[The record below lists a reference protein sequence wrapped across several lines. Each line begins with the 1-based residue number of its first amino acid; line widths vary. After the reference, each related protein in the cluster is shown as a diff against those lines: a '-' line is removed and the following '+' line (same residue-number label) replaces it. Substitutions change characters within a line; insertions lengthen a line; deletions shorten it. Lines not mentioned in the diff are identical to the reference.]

1 MYISQDSC
9 INTGPLNTPRAS
21 QARRTSRESRASR
34 HPLQGQ
40 AHGCLTKP
48 LSELARE
55 NPSIVVADVAAFS
68 MRSTDIRHSEASRAG
83 KVKRPLNAFMLY
95 RKAYQN
101 VAKTQCKRD
110 NHQQVSSV
118 CGESWKTREPSSI
131 IDHFNHLASV
141 EKQLH
146 ERAFPEYRYDPV
158 PAKRLRDSSE
168 IDPACNS
175 DTSDADITARSRRGG
190 RGRGVRPQS
199 RLRRSLIEDGNN
211 QETNARESFQFD
223 HWQGAP
229 GVLFPDVGQQGSIT
243 YSGLGSQATRGSGP
257 IADQLFDVMLPFSS
271 SYSGQTMMSFSS
283 SGALDESCLDPTLR
297 QAATS
302 SRFGQLPV
310 PSADASMG
318 WGLGAGDVI
327 PDLDANGAHNAYLRG
342 TDVDWTVEQLGE
354 GSHFED
360 WMGQS
365 ETFGH

>member
-1 MYISQDSC
+1 MQPS
-9 INTGPLNTPRAS
+9 
-21 QARRTSRESRASR
+21 
-34 HPLQGQ
+34 QGQ

-48 LSELARE
+48 LSGIARE
-55 NPSIVVADVAAFS
+55 DPSIVVADVAAFS
-68 MRSTDIRHSEASRAG
+68 MRSTDIRHSEATKAG

-110 NHQQVSSV
+110 NHQQVSSI
-118 CGESWKTREPSSI
+118 CGESWKMREPSSV

-158 PAKRLRDSSE
+158 PAKRLRDSAE
-168 IDPACNS
+168 ADRAYNS
-175 DTSDADITARSRRGG
+175 DKSDADTTSRSRRGG
-190 RGRGVRPQS
+190 RGRSARPQS
-199 RLRRSLIEDGNN
+199 RLRKSLVGDDNG
-211 QETNARESFQFD
+211 QQTNARETFQFD
-223 HWQGAP
+223 HWQGALSAP
-229 GVLFPDVGQQGSIT
+229 FPDVGQQGSFT
-243 YSGLGSQATRGSGP
+243 YSGLESQATRGSGP
-257 IADQLFDVMLPFSS
+257 IAGQLFDVMLPFSG
-271 SYSGQTMMSFSS
+271 SYSGQTVMSFKP
-283 SGALDESCLDPTLR
+283 GEELDESCLDPTLR

-310 PSADASMG
+310 LSADDFMG
-318 WGLGAGDVI
+318 WGVGAGEGM

-342 TDVDWTVEQLGE
+342 TDADWTVEQLGE

-365 ETFGH
+365 EAFRR